1 MEFKTGIGAI
11 SDLYDVF
18 ILDIWGVIHDG
29 VQPYASVEACLEA
42 LHSAG
47 KKVVFL
53 SNMPRRG
60 RTALEALQKMGLGGI
75 ALDQI
80 LTSGDA
86 IMTEMTVPGDAFFK
100 SLKNPLNFYQIGHVR
115 NPEFL
120 EHVGL
125 SAPQEMSAAEYVLLT
140 LFTEEGEETEAF
152 LAELDAAARLGLP
165 VVCANPDIHAPHG
178 GRRRL
183 CAGHYAAYYA
193 AQGGEVVY
201 YGKPHKPVYDILFT
215 RLKEKGFSDKHR
227 FLMVGDT
234 PETDVLG
241 ATRAGIDAALVL
253 SGVLSGEPPEVLG
266 NLEALGGLCQK
277 RAGCTPRWI
286 LPGLIW

>member
-11 SDLYDVF
+11 ADLYDVF

-29 VQPYASVEACLEA
+29 VQPYASVAACLKELYA
-42 LHSAG
+42 AE
-47 KKVVFL
+47 KKVVLL

-60 RTALEALQKMGLGGI
+60 RTALEALHKMGLEGI
-75 ALDQI
+75 TLDQI

-86 IMTEMTVPGDAFFK
+86 IMAEMRAPGDAFFK
-100 SLKNPLNFYQIGHVR
+100 DLNNPLNFYQVGHGR

-125 SAPQEMSAAEYVLLT
+125 SAPQAMSSAEYVLLT

-178 GRRRL
+178 GGRRL
-183 CAGHYAAYYA
+183 CAGHYAAHYA
-193 AQGGEVVY
+193 AQGGDVVY
-201 YGKPHKPVYDILFT
+201 YGKPYKPVYDILFN
-215 RLKEKGFSDKHR
+215 RLKEEGFSDTTR

-253 SGVLSGEPPEVLG
+253 SGVLAGESPEVFG
-266 NLEALGGLCQK
+266 DIAALGALCQK
-277 RAGCTPRWI
+277 RAGCTPRWV